1 MSANLRAVPASRP
14 RAVLYLRQSTAR
26 DESISLEL
34 QEIAG
39 RDHCARSGYDV
50 VRVEVDEGISGRTWA
65 KRPAV
70 QRVMDMIEARDAD
83 VIVLWKWSRLSRS
96 RKDWAVAA
104 DRVDVAGGRIE
115 SATEPI
121 DTATASGRFARGV
134 MTEYA
139 AFQSE
144 QIGEQ
149 WGEAHDR
156 RFKMGLPPKGPL
168 PWGWESHGDRIS
180 ISEEKAAI
188 VREMYQLYFEGRG
201 MTYIATW
208 MINQGIPAKRG
219 GIWRA
224 QSVISCLES
233 PIHAGRVT
241 FRGETRDGA
250 HAGIISEAEWERF
263 LRLRKDR
270 TQARPPRVTNHLL
283 STLVRCHCGLKSSG
297 SKGTSRW
304 ANGRKVYHSYKCSS
318 PAAHPRKSLITWKV
332 DQAVVRW
339 LKARAV
345 DTDREASALPGADIE
360 KLARDVLAVDRRL
373 DALTEH
379 LVSGLV
385 PRESYVRT
393 RDMLVTEGERLR
405 AALHDAEQSTRLTPA
420 HYLDGVRDGI
430 ERWDS
435 LQLEDKQVVV
445 RSLIR
450 EVMIREDGLIA
461 IQPHWRQGDPDVVAP
476 PETAVS

>member
-1 MSANLRAVPASRP
+1 MSAKLRAVPVSRP

-168 PWGWESHGDRIS
+168 PWGWETHGDHIS
-180 ISEEKAAI
+180 ITDENAAVI
-188 VREMYQLYFEGRG
+188 REMYQLYFEGRG

-233 PIHAGRVT
+233 PIHVGRVT

-250 HAGIISEAEWERF
+250 HDGIISDAEWERF
-263 LRLRKDR
+263 LMLRKDR
-270 TQARPPRVTNHLL
+270 SQARPPRVTNHLL

-297 SKGTSRW
+297 SKVSSRW
-304 ANGRKVYHSYKCSS
+304 AGGRKVYYSYKCSS
-318 PAAHPRKSLITWKV
+318 PAPHPRKSLTTWKV
-332 DQAVVRW
+332 DNAVVTW
-339 LKARAV
+339 VKARALE
-345 DTDREASALPGADIE
+345 TDPGASAIPGADIE
-360 KLARDVLAVDRRL
+360 KLARDILAVDRRL
-373 DALTEH
+373 DSLTEH
-379 LVSGLV
+379 LVSGIV
-385 PRESYVRT
+385 PRDSYVRT
-393 RDMLVTEGERLR
+393 RDSLVTERERLR
-405 AALHDAEQSTRLTPA
+405 AALDDAEQSTRLTPA
-420 HYLDGVRDGI
+420 HFVDGVRDAV

-435 LQLEDKQVVV
+435 LQLEHKQGLL

-450 EVMIREDGLIA
+450 EVMVLEDGRLA
-461 IQPHWRQGDPDVVAP
+461 IQPHWRRGDPDIVEAA
-476 PETAVS
+476 ETAVS